1 MIDFEKRKEKNILNS
16 QMRQEET
23 LLNTEQSKFLYEITF
38 SNTNQIKDLQ
48 KEIHILKTQMCDIL
62 NIFNDKTI
70 LNKLKNKS
78 NKYLFKKEEKHE
90 EKDELLKSINKEIT
104 NQLNENIELLNN
116 KLVLFTNE
124 YKSELEN
131 EINQIK
137 NELMNH
143 DKLLISLKNDKL
155 DKVYFNEN
163 ILDFKNN
170 FDKLNRKIIQNQTI
184 IKSNEDDIINNKN
197 KSVILDSKDLKK
209 FKKEIYSD
217 FEKINLKILNE
228 LKNQAYDIKS
238 LYQELQNNSKI
249 NIKNSINTE
258 DDVFNENFNY
268 SKVIRII
275 NSMEEE
281 LSKKVNLEHLNYAL
295 NAQSKLNEAL
305 NSTSQICRMCWDSE
319 GILTENKY
327 IKWSSQN
334 INTALNIFKWTSNL
348 DTIKILKKGVYK
360 IVVGLIG
367 LEYDKS
373 IKVCFNDINNN
384 YEIDYGKNN
393 IIGNKYKYNIDDW
406 NNGNDKGN
414 IKFIEKYFACVENTE
429 IKICLVDNENGN
441 NDISEEAFLELKK
454 II

>member
-78 NKYLFKKEEKHE
+78 NKYLFKKEEKNE

-238 LYQELQNNSKI
+238 LYQELQHNSKI

-268 SKVIRII
+268 SKIIRII

-393 IIGNKYKYNIDDW
+393 ILGNKYKYNIDDW

>member
-268 SKVIRII
+268 SKIIRII

-384 YEIDYGKNN
+384 YEIDYGKND
-393 IIGNKYKYNIDDW
+393 IIKNKYKYNIDDW
-406 NNGNDKGN
+406 NDGNDKGN
-414 IKFIEKYFACVENTE
+414 IKFIEKYFACIENTE
-429 IKICLVDNENGN
+429 IKIWLVDNENGN

>member
-1 MIDFEKRKEKNILNS
+1 
-16 QMRQEET
+16 MRQEET

-78 NKYLFKKEEKHE
+78 NKYLFKKEEKNE

-268 SKVIRII
+268 SKIIRII

>member
-1 MIDFEKRKEKNILNS
+1 
-16 QMRQEET
+16 
-23 LLNTEQSKFLYEITF
+23 
-38 SNTNQIKDLQ
+38 
-48 KEIHILKTQMCDIL
+48 MCDIL

-268 SKVIRII
+268 SKIIRII
-275 NSMEEE
+275 NNMEEE

>member
-137 NELMNH
+137 NELVSH

-184 IKSNEDDIINNKN
+184 IKSNEDDIINNEN

-268 SKVIRII
+268 SKIIRII

-334 INTALNIFKWTSNL
+334 INTALNIFKWTSNF

>member
-78 NKYLFKKEEKHE
+78 NKYLFKKEEKNE

-137 NELMNH
+137 NELMSH

-170 FDKLNRKIIQNQTI
+170 FDKLNRKIIQNQTF
-184 IKSNEDDIINNKN
+184 IKSNGDDIINNKN

-268 SKVIRII
+268 SKIIRII

>member
-78 NKYLFKKEEKHE
+78 NKYLFKKEEKNE

-137 NELMNH
+137 NELVSH

-170 FDKLNRKIIQNQTI
+170 FDKLNRKIIQNQTF
-184 IKSNEDDIINNKN
+184 IKSNGDDIINNKN

-268 SKVIRII
+268 SKIIRII

-334 INTALNIFKWTSNL
+334 INTALNIFKWTSNF

>member
-1 MIDFEKRKEKNILNS
+1 
-16 QMRQEET
+16 
-23 LLNTEQSKFLYEITF
+23 
-38 SNTNQIKDLQ
+38 
-48 KEIHILKTQMCDIL
+48 MCDIL

-137 NELMNH
+137 NELMSH

-238 LYQELQNNSKI
+238 LYQELQHNSKI

-258 DDVFNENFNY
+258 DDAFNENFNY
-268 SKVIRII
+268 SKVMRII

>member
-137 NELMNH
+137 NELMSH

-170 FDKLNRKIIQNQTI
+170 FDKLNRKIIQNQTF
-184 IKSNEDDIINNKN
+184 IKSNGDDIINNKN

-268 SKVIRII
+268 SKIIRII

-360 IVVGLIG
+360 IVIGLIG

-429 IKICLVDNENGN
+429 IKICLVDNENCN

>member
-1 MIDFEKRKEKNILNS
+1 MIVFEKRKEKNILNS

>member
-1 MIDFEKRKEKNILNS
+1 MIDFEKRKEKNVLNS

-268 SKVIRII
+268 SKIIRII

-319 GILTENKY
+319 GILTENRY

>member
-238 LYQELQNNSKI
+238 LYQELQHNSKI

-258 DDVFNENFNY
+258 DDVFN
-268 SKVIRII
+268 
-275 NSMEEE
+275 
-281 LSKKVNLEHLNYAL
+281 
-295 NAQSKLNEAL
+295 
-305 NSTSQICRMCWDSE
+305 
-319 GILTENKY
+319 
-327 IKWSSQN
+327 
-334 INTALNIFKWTSNL
+334 
-348 DTIKILKKGVYK
+348 
-360 IVVGLIG
+360 
-367 LEYDKS
+367 
-373 IKVCFNDINNN
+373 
-384 YEIDYGKNN
+384 
-393 IIGNKYKYNIDDW
+393 
-406 NNGNDKGN
+406 
-414 IKFIEKYFACVENTE
+414 
-429 IKICLVDNENGN
+429 
-441 NDISEEAFLELKK
+441 
-454 II
+454 

>member
-1 MIDFEKRKEKNILNS
+1 
-16 QMRQEET
+16 
-23 LLNTEQSKFLYEITF
+23 
-38 SNTNQIKDLQ
+38 
-48 KEIHILKTQMCDIL
+48 MCDIL

-268 SKVIRII
+268 SKIIRII

>member
-48 KEIHILKTQMCDIL
+48 KDINILKTQMCDIL

-78 NKYLFKKEEKHE
+78 KKYLFKKEEKHE

-170 FDKLNRKIIQNQTI
+170 FDKLNRKIKQNQTV

-197 KSVILDSKDLKK
+197 KSVNLDSKDLKK

-249 NIKNSINTE
+249 NIKNSINNE
-258 DDVFNENFNY
+258 DDAFNENFKY
-268 SKVIRII
+268 SKIIRII

>member
-1 MIDFEKRKEKNILNS
+1 
-16 QMRQEET
+16 MRQEET

-268 SKVIRII
+268 SKIIRII